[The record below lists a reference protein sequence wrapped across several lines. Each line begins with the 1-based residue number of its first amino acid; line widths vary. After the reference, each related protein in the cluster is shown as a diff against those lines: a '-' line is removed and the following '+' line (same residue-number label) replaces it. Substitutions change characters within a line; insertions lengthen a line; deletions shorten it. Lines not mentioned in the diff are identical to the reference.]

1 MHPNKVVPLVLLCA
15 LLCGCGGG
23 GSTSNENA
31 YANPST
37 TPAPLPDVSA
47 IIKRMITQDG
57 CRDFTAEMRMV
68 SEGENGKRD
77 QIEFKVQRKYAGARA
92 LTFLSVLAPRED
104 TDKALLA
111 VEEADQPT
119 EAFSYLAGLKKL
131 TKINS
136 DRQLGFHG
144 AKVTVQEMLAMELG
158 QYNHSAGERVN
169 SDGESLIKVEFKEK
183 TYRNL
188 AYPRIVGF
196 FRENDQ
202 SPAKFELYDARDE
215 LQKRVK
221 IEEVKPIQ
229 NRQTITRLAIED
241 LQQKLN
247 VKVETR
253 RIEYDRG
260 LPDNLFTEERL
271 KSFINNAAR
280 RLDQK

>member
-15 LLCGCGGG
+15 LLCGCGN
-23 GSTSNENA
+23 SA
-31 YANPST
+31 APAANVNTDSAP
-37 TPAPLPDVSA
+37 TPAPLPDIGA
-47 IIKRMITQDG
+47 MIKRMVTQDG
-57 CRDFTAEMRMV
+57 CKDFTAEMRMV
-68 SEGENGKRD
+68 SAGENGKRD
-77 QIEFKVQRKYAGARA
+77 QIEFRVQRKYAGNRA
-92 LTFLSVLAPRED
+92 LTFLSVLAPLED

-119 EAFSYLAGLKKL
+119 QAFSYLAGLRKL

-158 QYNHSAGERVN
+158 QYDHNAGERVN

-183 TYRNL
+183 AWRNL
-188 AYPRIVGF
+188 AYPRIIGF
-196 FRENDQ
+196 FREKDQ

-241 LQQKLN
+241 LQQKLD

-253 RIEYDRG
+253 KIEYDRG
-260 LPDNLFTEERL
+260 LPDSLFTEERL
-271 KSFINNAAR
+271 KSFINNAVR